1 MNNRLNTLPLRRAK
15 KKKQSKSFSRK
26 LWNLLK
32 SADRTAY
39 QLTLT
44 DREIL
49 PEEPNPMTAVK
60 KAFKSSFESVTRD
73 RRAPVKISKKIR
85 SRFQFRDFLNSIEPT
100 LGKIESAANF
110 VSNAL
115 GKGDIV

>member
-1 MNNRLNTLPLRRAK
+1 M
-15 KKKQSKSFSRK
+15 
-26 LWNLLK
+26 K
-32 SADRTAY
+32 SADKTAY

-49 PEEPNPMTAVK
+49 PEEPNPITAIK
-60 KAFKSSFESVTRD
+60 KTLKSSFESINRD
-73 RRAPVKISKKIR
+73 RRAPVKVSKRIR
-85 SRFQFRDFLNSIEPT
+85 SHFQFRDVLNGIEPA